1 MAENENEHHEGA
13 EGEHGG
19 GHGGGGHGG
28 GGHGG
33 GGHGGGGHAEGEHEG
48 APEWLIS
55 FADNVMLQMG
65 FFVILLALNMG
76 EKATG
81 PSTDGEGTGQ
91 PSQAMMDFA
100 IAVREAFNNPV
111 DLNSS
116 APEDQAL
123 IRRLKQRELEGEVGE
138 TGPVGDKQNVQS
150 LRPSDY
156 VNTVGIVEFE
166 RNESAIPFEGAE
178 TVFEVAK
185 KVGGHRF
192 IIEVRGNV
200 SATEAAQSDD
210 RGMLLSYE
218 RALAVAKQLEA
229 DGVNW
234 RQLRVVAGGDTQRAT
249 ARASGAGQHRT
260 NQRVEVI
267 QTEETMPDDPYSQEG
282 RGGEGG

>member
-1 MAENENEHHEGA
+1 MADHENEHHEGGGGHA
-13 EGEHGG
+13 EGEHPKG

-33 GGHGGGGHAEGEHEG
+33 EEHEGG

-81 PSTDGEGTGQ
+81 PQSGGDGEGQ
-91 PSQAMMDFA
+91 ASPAMMDFA

-116 APEDQAL
+116 NPADQVL
-123 IRRLKQRELEGEVGE
+123 IRRIKQKEAYGDPTEN
-138 TGPVGDKQNVQS
+138 GPPGKKQDQSS

-156 VNTVGIVEFE
+156 VNTVGLVEFDRKE
-166 RNESAIPFEGAE
+166 TAIPFEGAE
-178 TVFEVAK
+178 TIFEVAK
-185 KVGGHRF
+185 RISGHRF
-192 IIEVRGNV
+192 VIEVRGYV
-200 SATEAAQSDD
+200 SAAESAESKDD
-210 RGMLLSYE
+210 RGMTLSFE
-218 RALAVAKQLEA
+218 RAMAVAKQLEA

-234 RQLRVVAGGDTQRAT
+234 RQLRVIAGGDTQRMT
-249 ARASGAGQHRT
+249 GRASGTNQHRT
-260 NQRVEVI
+260 NQRVEII
-267 QTEETMPDDPYSQEG
+267 QTEETMPDDPYSHETQDEG
-282 RGGEGG
+282 E